1 MIQTKARKELI
12 IFVVFVLGVT
22 LLLNL
27 TDQTIWV
34 ALAQITPFIAVL
46 VLMLV
51 SPNRREIWRCT
62 GMGRLGSWKDYG
74 MALLFCIPLIVSF
87 LVAWALG
94 QMGLPPVE
102 QLHAYHFAT
111 QWDRFLAMLKGYF
124 SPQFLLAPLLFAWAE
139 EIGWRGY
146 LQTRLQQRF
155 SQTKAIVYTAIVWAI
170 FHYPFYLNDYNEDG
184 HVWVNILLF
193 TVMIFP
199 LSFLMGWL
207 RMKSES
213 LWPVVFF
220 HGMIN
225 HLRMFGENVLRSHE
239 EGWTVTA
246 GENGWVTIVGW
257 SMLAI
262 LLWRGRHRHRQES
275 ED

>member
-1 MIQTKARKELI
+1 MTQTKSHKELI
-12 IFVVFVLGVT
+12 LFVVFVLGST
-22 LLLNL
+22 LLFNL
-27 TDQTIWV
+27 TYQTIWV
-34 ALAQITPFIAVL
+34 ALAQITPLFAVFL
-46 VLMLV
+46 LMLLH
-51 SPNRREIWRCT
+51 PERWEIWRSM
-62 GMGRLGSWKDYG
+62 GMRRLGSWKDYG
-74 MALLFCIPLIVSF
+74 MCILFCIPLIVSF
-87 LVAWALG
+87 LVAWVLG

-111 QWDRFLAMLKGYF
+111 QWDRFLAMLKVYF
-124 SPQFLLAPLLFAWAE
+124 SPQFLLSPLLFAWAE

-146 LQTRLQQRF
+146 LQSRLQQDF
-155 SQTKAIVYTAIVWAI
+155 SETKAIVYTAIVWAL
-170 FHYPFYLNDYNEDG
+170 FHYPFYLNDYNKDG
-184 HVWVNILLF
+184 YVWVNMFLF

-207 RMKSES
+207 RIKNKS

-225 HLRMFGENVLRSHE
+225 HLRLFGENVLRTHE
-239 EGWTVTA
+239 VGWTVTA

-262 LLWRGRHRHRQES
+262 LLWRGRHRQES